1 MDLNIVDEKVLY
13 VLALGTYSKN
23 IFFYF
28 IFMCLKTVGVYWNNH
43 QTHHTILEYFKI
55 YLLLKPGLL

>member
-28 IFMCLKTVGVYWNNH
+28 IFMCLKTVGVY
-43 QTHHTILEYFKI
+43 
-55 YLLLKPGLL
+55 